1 MSETIAASSRS
12 SSEAVFAEKQI
23 QTVSITGSS
32 SFEKIV
38 SACTG
43 AVITMSF
50 SKCFVFVFKN
60 GFEMKLII
68 NH

>member
-1 MSETIAASSRS
+1 MSETIVASSRS
-12 SSEAVFAEKQI
+12 SSEAAFAEKQI

-50 SKCFVFVFKN
+50 SR
-60 GFEMKLII
+60 
-68 NH
+68 